1 MHIHIENDAS
11 APHALHLSL
20 EQLQQQL
27 DAHAQLRNHFT
38 LSENSDAAQT
48 ASFLARCDILWS
60 GRKLALD
67 QFSTPRLGWVQ
78 VMSAGVEQWLA
89 HWPPGVTLTNASGV
103 HGDKGAEFILMAALM
118 FNFGIPG
125 FLQDQAQ
132 RVWHPAFGGCA
143 RGKTV
148 LLLGVGGIGAAAAN
162 LLSAQGYRVIG
173 VTRSGQCDANVAR
186 CIRIDAMDDVLPQ
199 VDVVVSTLPL
209 TPQTHNLFD
218 RQRLDRLPARAGIVI
233 VGRADV
239 FDYSAL
245 REKLQAGELA
255 GAVLDVYPQEPLPA
269 DDPLWHTPGVVMTP
283 HCSLDDHSAYLAGC
297 LEVFLDNLARFRQ
310 GQPLRNQV
318 DAARGY

>member
-11 APHALHLSL
+11 APRALTLSI
-20 EQLQQQL
+20 ERLQQQL
-27 DAHAQLRNHFT
+27 EADPPLRDRFT
-38 LSENSDAAQT
+38 LSENSDPAQT
-48 ASFLARCDILWS
+48 AHFLSHCDILWS

-67 QFSTPRLGWVQ
+67 QFSIPRLGWVQ

-89 HWPPGVTLTNASGV
+89 HWPQGVKLTNASGV

-132 RVWHPAFGGCA
+132 RLWRPTFGGCA

-148 LLLGVGGIGAAAAN
+148 LLLGVGGIGTAAAK
-162 LLSAQGYRVIG
+162 LLTAQGYRVIG

-186 CIRIDAMDDVLPQ
+186 CISIEAMDDVLSQ

-209 TPQTHNLFD
+209 TPQTQNLFD
-218 RQRLDRLPARAGIVI
+218 RRRLDRLPSRAGIVI
-233 VGRADV
+233 VGRAAV
-239 FDYSAL
+239 FDYSAM
-245 REKLQAGELA
+245 REKLNAGELA

-269 DDPLWHTPGVVMTP
+269 DDPLWNTPGVVMTP
-283 HCSLDDHSAYLAGC
+283 HCSLDDHDAYLAGC
-297 LEVFLDNLARFRQ
+297 LEVFIDNLTRYRSE
-310 GQPLRNQV
+310 QPLRNLV
-318 DAARGY
+318 DPARGY

>member
-11 APHALHLSL
+11 APRALHLSVK
-20 EQLQQQL
+20 QLQLQL
-27 DAHAQLRNHFT
+27 DAHPPLRSHFT
-38 LSENSDAAQT
+38 LSENRDPAHT
-48 ASFLARCDILWS
+48 ADFLARCDILWS

-89 HWPPGVTLTNASGV
+89 HWPQGVTLTNASGV

-132 RVWHPAFGGCA
+132 RVWRPTFGGCA
-143 RGKTV
+143 RGKIV
-148 LLLGVGGIGAAAAN
+148 LLLGVGGIGAAAAT
-162 LLSAQGYRVIG
+162 LLTAQGYRVIG

-186 CIRIDAMDDVLPQ
+186 CIRIDALDEVLPQ

-209 TPQTHNLFD
+209 TPQTRNLFD
-218 RQRLDRLPARAGIVI
+218 RRRLDLLPARAGIVI

-239 FDYSAL
+239 FDYSAM
-245 REKLQAGELA
+245 REKLNAGELA

-297 LEVFLDNLARFRQ
+297 LDVFIDNLARFRH

-318 DAARGY
+318 DPARGY